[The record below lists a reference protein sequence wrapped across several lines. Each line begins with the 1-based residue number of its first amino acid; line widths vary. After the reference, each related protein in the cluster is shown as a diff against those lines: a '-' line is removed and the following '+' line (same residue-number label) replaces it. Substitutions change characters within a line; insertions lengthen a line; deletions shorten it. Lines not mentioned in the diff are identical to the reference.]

1 MTVGVYTKAVSIAS
15 LEILCV
21 VYILKPTTN
30 VRNDVELR

>member
-21 VYILKPTTN
+21 VYIL
-30 VRNDVELR
+30 RNDVELR